1 MASTTKTSRKGS
13 SETPSRR
20 TATTRSAPSTPP
32 EPPKKKSAS
41 GSKPT
46 TAPTASSSK
55 SRKAPA
61 KHEAAAPST
70 GKPAPKQTKSSSPTA
85 KSVASPSAKPQTAL
99 PQTSSSPASS
109 TSNPQLTQIAA
120 AQAELAARVLAKRR
134 LIPFTQRINPR
145 YDAGWVHRD
154 IARRLERFSEDVA
167 KGLSPRL
174 MILMPPRHGKAC
186 AVGTPVPTPLGFRPI
201 ETLRPGDFVFG
212 RDGKP
217 TQVVAVSPVWKDREL
232 FEVTS
237 DDGASVTVD
246 AEHEWTVRLCRK
258 RPVYKAKSTKYLA
271 SRSSSRA
278 PALQT
283 YEHAQYRETE
293 LPIPPYTLGV
303 WLGDGCSHHATIT
316 QGAQDFAEIRA
327 AVESEGV
334 RTSDRATTGTFG
346 LLGVL
351 EPLRAMR
358 LLGDKRIPQSY
369 LTAAPWQ
376 RVALLQGLI
385 DTDGHVTPD
394 GQVEFCST
402 SQALALG
409 ALELVRSLGVKAS
422 LIHGRATLDGRDCG
436 PKYRVMFYME
446 GAARLA
452 RKAARCRDNART
464 PHRFLTF
471 RPAGRGDTVCIQVA
485 AADHQYLVGHGY
497 LLTHNSELA
506 SRMFPAWH
514 LGHHPDHEIIA
525 CSYNVSL
532 AMSFSRK
539 VKEVLHDPAYQSVFT
554 TRLHPDF
561 QANEEWGIAGS
572 RGGYVAAGVGGGI
585 TGKGAHV
592 LLIDDPIKNAE
603 EADSPDVREKLWDW
617 YGSTAYTRLAPG
629 AGVLVIQTWWHD
641 DDLAGK
647 LQTAMSSDPESDEF
661 ELVKYPA
668 IAEHDEYLDTQ
679 SDLITYVS
687 HNVDP
692 TTYDPYEP
700 LQAHARAAAQKV
712 DLTGLRFLRGKGGA
726 LHPQRYDTK
735 KLHAIRKT
743 IPPRFWAA
751 LYQQNPVPDDGA
763 YFTKDHFRLAPLP
776 PLRKANVYVAFD
788 FAISEKK
795 QNDYTVGVVGLQDEN
810 DVLHVAEVMRFK
822 SGDGMFIVESILNL
836 CQKWYSPNLILGFE
850 DGQIFRAI
858 ESLLKKR
865 MRERKFYPST
875 QLLKPITD
883 KMARARPLQG
893 RMQQGMVS
901 FADGAQWFDAAR
913 AEMLRFPAGVHDD
926 QVDALAWMATMVVG
940 REPPRQQQ
948 AKAPKSWKD
957 KLNSMGKATSFMGA

>member
-13 SETPSRR
+13 SATPSRR
-20 TATTRSAPSTPP
+20 TATTPSDSSGRAKPPKTKSAP
-32 EPPKKKSAS
+32 

-46 TAPTASSSK
+46 TPPTASSSK

-61 KHEAAAPST
+61 KQSAAPRST
-70 GKPAPKQTKSSSPTA
+70 GVPAPKQTKPSSPTA
-85 KSVASPSAKPQTAL
+85 KSVASPSV
-99 PQTSSSPASS
+99 SP
-109 TSNPQLTQIAA
+109 QIAA
-120 AQAELAARVLAKRR
+120 AQAELAARILAKRR

-174 MILMPPRHGKAC
+174 MILMPPRHGK
-186 AVGTPVPTPLGFRPI
+186 
-201 ETLRPGDFVFG
+201 
-212 RDGKP
+212 
-217 TQVVAVSPVWKDREL
+217 
-232 FEVTS
+232 
-237 DDGASVTVD
+237 
-246 AEHEWTVRLCRK
+246 
-258 RPVYKAKSTKYLA
+258 
-271 SRSSSRA
+271 
-278 PALQT
+278 
-283 YEHAQYRETE
+283 
-293 LPIPPYTLGV
+293 
-303 WLGDGCSHHATIT
+303 
-316 QGAQDFAEIRA
+316 
-327 AVESEGV
+327 
-334 RTSDRATTGTFG
+334 
-346 LLGVL
+346 
-351 EPLRAMR
+351 
-358 LLGDKRIPQSY
+358 
-369 LTAAPWQ
+369 
-376 RVALLQGLI
+376 
-385 DTDGHVTPD
+385 
-394 GQVEFCST
+394 
-402 SQALALG
+402 
-409 ALELVRSLGVKAS
+409 
-422 LIHGRATLDGRDCG
+422 
-436 PKYRVMFYME
+436 
-446 GAARLA
+446 
-452 RKAARCRDNART
+452 
-464 PHRFLTF
+464 
-471 RPAGRGDTVCIQVA
+471 
-485 AADHQYLVGHGY
+485 
-497 LLTHNSELA
+497 SELA

-514 LGHHPDHEIIA
+514 LGHYPDHEIIA

-539 VKEVLHDPAYQSVFT
+539 VKEVLHDPAYQSVFA

-561 QANEEWGIAGS
+561 QANEEWGIAGT

-647 LQTAMSSDPESDEF
+647 LQNAMAADPEADQF
-661 ELVKYPA
+661 EIVKYPA
-668 IAEHDEYLDTQ
+668 IAEHDEYLDAQT
-679 SDLITYVS
+679 DLITYVS
-687 HNVDP
+687 HSIDP
-692 TTYDPYEP
+692 RTYDPYDE
-700 LQAHARAAAQKV
+700 LQAHARAVAQKV
-712 DLTGLRFLRGKGGA
+712 DLTGLTFLRGKGGA

-735 KLHAIRKT
+735 KLHAIKKT
-743 IPPRFWAA
+743 IPNRFWAA

-763 YFTKDHFRLAPLP
+763 YFTKEQFRQGHLP
-776 PLRKANVYVAFD
+776 HLRHCNVYVAFD

-795 QNDYTVGVVGLQDEN
+795 QNDYTVGVVGLQDHN

-865 MRERKFYPST
+865 MRERQFYPST

-901 FADGAQWFDAAR
+901 FAEAAPWFDATR
-913 AEMLRFPAGVHDD
+913 TEMLRFPAGVHDD
-926 QVDALAWMATMVVG
+926 QVDALAWMATMAVG
-940 REPPRQQQ
+940 REAPRQQQ

-957 KLNSMGKATSFMGA
+957 KLKLLGGTTSHMAA